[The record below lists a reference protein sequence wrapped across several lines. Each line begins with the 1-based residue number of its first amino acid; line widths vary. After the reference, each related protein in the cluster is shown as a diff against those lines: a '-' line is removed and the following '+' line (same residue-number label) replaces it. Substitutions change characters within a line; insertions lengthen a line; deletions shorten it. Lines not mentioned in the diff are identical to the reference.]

1 MSDVTQTEALCFVP
15 VKVLS
20 SVRSLNRKETS
31 MACAETIDPAM
42 RRLNEL
48 HLINFINALLVGL
61 AVSLPHSS
69 LRVPLGLLSTLF
81 FPGYTLIA
89 ALYPRREDLS
99 GAERIALSLGS
110 SLAIVSL
117 IGLGLNFVPWGIR
130 LGPILISLASFTA
143 ICSLLAAEARR
154 RLPPAERFAIEIGF
168 LFGQLHTLSWGQAA
182 VAGVVI
188 TALALVG
195 WGLHAASSRTEET
208 FTEFY
213 VLNGL
218 EKAAAY
224 PEWIPAGKS
233 ADIILGI
240 INRELR
246 RAKYTIMIQAGNQVV
261 TTLGPLTLD
270 AGQKWERNVQVS
282 LAKPGTHQE
291 IAFLL
296 YKDGD
301 PVPYRRLHLWVNV
314 GRP

>member
-1 MSDVTQTEALCFVP
+1 
-15 VKVLS
+15 
-20 SVRSLNRKETS
+20 
-31 MACAETIDPAM
+31 MARAETIDPAM
-42 RRLNEL
+42 RTLNEL
-48 HLINFINALLVGL
+48 HLINFINALLVGF
-61 AVSLPHSS
+61 AVGLPHSS
-69 LRVPLGLLSTLF
+69 LRVPLGLLSSLF

-89 ALYPRREDLS
+89 ALYPRRQDLS

-117 IGLGLNFVPWGIR
+117 IGFTLNFVPWGIR
-130 LGPILISLASFTA
+130 LGPILISLGSFTA
-143 ICSLLAAEARR
+143 ICSLFAAQARR
-154 RLPPAERFAIEIGF
+154 RLPQAERFAVEIGGF
-168 LFGQLHTLSWGQAA
+168 LFGQLRTLSWGQAS
-182 VAGVVI
+182 VAGVII

-213 VLNGL
+213 VLNGR
-218 EKAAAY
+218 ERAEAY
-224 PEWIPAGKS
+224 PERIPAGKS

-246 RAKYTIMIQAGNQVV
+246 RATYMIAIQAGNQVE

-282 LAKPGTHQE
+282 LAKPGPHQE

-296 YKDGD
+296 FKDAD

-314 GRP
+314 GP